1 MTDKVSLLLVDD
13 YPENLVALEAV
24 LEHPDIELVKVTSG
38 NAALSYT
45 LKQDFA
51 LVLLDVQM
59 PDMDGFETAELM
71 RANPKTRH
79 LPIIFVTAGMK
90 DAQLQFKGYELGAV
104 DYLIKPFEPHVLQS
118 KVKVFCDL
126 YRQRRELEAHQ
137 QQLEAKIRER
147 VAQLRESEER
157 FRKLATHAPMGI
169 YQIDAAGHCVFVNSR
184 WCEMSGLTPE
194 QASGNGW
201 LQAIH
206 PADRRAVEAIWD
218 GNVTHTI
225 EWTLDYR
232 LLRADGGLLWV
243 HGTAVALRDEM
254 GMVSGYLGNNLD
266 ITARKQA
273 EESLQLASLVY
284 QNSSEA
290 MMVSDADGTI
300 ITVNPS
306 FTELTGYQ
314 PEEVIGQT
322 PNILKSGRHDAGFYQ
337 AMWHAINTTGHWRGE
352 IWNRRKNGEVFAELL
367 TINSITN
374 KDGKIY
380 RHVALFSDITKKK
393 ESDELIW
400 QQANFDSLTGLPNRR
415 MFLDRLAQEM
425 KKSDRRGLPLALL
438 FLDLDHFKDVND
450 TLGHAKGDILLKD
463 ATRRMLGCV
472 RETDTVARMGG
483 DEFTVILGGVDE
495 PGSIERVA
503 QNILSKLAEPFHLE
517 SELAYVSAS
526 IGITLYP
533 TDAEDIEGL
542 LKNADQAMYATKD
555 SGRNNVSYFT
565 PAMQEAAQKRMRLTN
580 DLRQALLANQF
591 CVHYQPIVEMTT
603 GAVHKAEALVRWLHP
618 ERGLIG
624 PAEFIPIAEDT
635 GMIIDIGNWVFRQA
649 AQQVLRWRKAF
660 HPAFQISV
668 NNSPIQFHNLEESR
682 NAWRELMRELGL
694 PGQGI
699 VVEITEGLLLD
710 TSTAVTDLLLEFR
723 DFGIQVSLDDF
734 GTGYSSLSYLQQ
746 FDIDYLKID
755 RSFVQ
760 HLALNTKNMALCE
773 AIIAMAHKLGLQ
785 VIAEGVET
793 DQQNGLLSGAGC
805 DYVQGFLFSH
815 PLPPN
820 EFEALLNTRRQ
831 VACSA
836 QRIP

>member
-38 NAALSYT
+38 NAALGYT

-218 GNVTHTI
+218 GSVTRNI

-243 HGTAVALRDEM
+243 HGTAVALRDEN

-367 TINSITN
+367 TINSITD
-374 KDGKIY
+374 KDGRIY

-425 KKSDRRGLPLALL
+425 KKSDRNGLPLALL

-503 QNILSKLAEPFHLE
+503 QNILGKLAEPFQLE

-591 CVHYQPIVEMTT
+591 CVHYQPIVEMNT

-668 NNSPIQFHNLEESR
+668 NNSPIQFHNLDESR
-682 NAWRELMRELGL
+682 NAWREQMRELGL

-710 TSTAVTDLLLEFR
+710 TSTAVTGLLLDFR
-723 DFGIQVSLDDF
+723 DAGIQVSLDDF

-773 AIIAMAHKLGLQ
+773 AIIAMAHKLGLR
-785 VIAEGVET
+785 VVAEGVET
-793 DQQNGLLSGAGC
+793 DQQSVLLHDAGC
-805 DYVQGFLFSH
+805 DFAQGFLFSH
-815 PLPPN
+815 PLPPE
-820 EFEALLNTRRQ
+820 EFETLLNTKRH
-831 VACSA
+831 AA
-836 QRIP
+836 

>member
-1 MTDKVSLLLVDD
+1 
-13 YPENLVALEAV
+13 
-24 LEHPDIELVKVTSG
+24 
-38 NAALSYT
+38 
-45 LKQDFA
+45 
-51 LVLLDVQM
+51 
-59 PDMDGFETAELM
+59 M
-71 RANPKTRH
+71 R
-79 LPIIFVTAGMK
+79 

-118 KVKVFCDL
+118 KVKVFCEL
-126 YRQRRELEAHQ
+126 YRQRRELETHQ
-137 QQLEAKIRER
+137 QQLESKIRER
-147 VAQLRESEER
+147 VAQLRESEAR
-157 FRKLATHAPMGI
+157 FRELTMHAPTGI
-169 YQIDAAGHCVFVNSR
+169 FQIDCAGNCVFANSR
-184 WCEMSGLTPE
+184 WCEMLDLSAE
-194 QASGNGW
+194 QALGQGW
-201 LQAIH
+201 LQPIH
-206 PADRRAVEAIWD
+206 PADRDALKAIWCGAVVPD
-218 GNVTHTI
+218 SQ
-225 EWTLDYR
+225 WTMDYR
-232 LLRADGGLLWV
+232 VLRPDGAVLWV
-243 HGTAVALRDEM
+243 NGTTAALRNEN
-254 GMVSGYLGNNLD
+254 GMVTGYLGNNLD

-314 PEEVIGQT
+314 PDEVIGKT
-322 PNILKSGRHDAGFYQ
+322 PNILKSGRHGEAFYQ

-367 TINSITN
+367 TINTITN
-374 KDGKIY
+374 KDGTIY

-425 KKSDRRGLPLALL
+425 KKSDRNGLPLALI

-483 DEFTVILGGVDE
+483 DEFTIILGGVDDSS
-495 PGSIERVA
+495 SIERVA
-503 QNILSKLAEPFHLE
+503 QNILGKLAEPFYLE

-533 TDAEDIEGL
+533 TDAKDIEGL

-624 PAEFIPIAEDT
+624 PSEFIPIAEDT

-668 NNSPIQFHNLEESR
+668 NNSPIQFHNLDESR
-682 NAWRELMRELGL
+682 HAWRELMRELGL

-710 TSTAVTDLLLEFR
+710 TSTAVTGLLLEFR
-723 DFGIQVSLDDF
+723 DAGIQVSLDDF

-746 FDIDYLKID
+746 FDIDFLKID

-773 AIIAMAHKLGLQ
+773 AIIAMAHKLGLR
-785 VIAEGVET
+785 VVAEGVET
-793 DQQNGLLSGAGC
+793 DQQSVLLHDAGC
-805 DYVQGFLFSH
+805 DYAQGFLFSH
-815 PLPPN
+815 PLPPD
-820 EFEALLNTRRQ
+820 EFETLLCAKRH
-831 VACSA
+831 AA
-836 QRIP
+836 